1 MNSGEQDPLMLERA
15 RVLKSILDEAG
26 LENQLHVDEGGHQ
39 YTFWVPNFEVYLKW
53 LSEDW

>member
-1 MNSGEQDPLMLERA
+1 MLERA

-26 LENQLHVDEGGHQ
+26 LENQLYVDGGGHQ
-39 YTFWVPNFEVYLKW
+39 YTYWVPNFEVYLKW